1 MRKELLTRGMSKEV
15 KKKIV
20 KTVIWSVALYS
31 AETWSLR
38 KEDIKRIEALEMWIW
53 RRMERISWTEKITN
67 EEVLRRVGEKRSM
80 VETIVRRKKNWI
92 GHIMRGDGLMKEV
105 MEGKMEG
112 KRGPGRKRI
121 GMIDELM
128 INEQYGDLKRRA
140 EDRQGWRV
148 WLPRTC
154 RMAEH

>member
-1 MRKELLTRGMSKEV
+1 M
-15 KKKIV
+15 
-20 KTVIWSVALYS
+20 A
-31 AETWSLR
+31 
-38 KEDIKRIEALEMWIW
+38 
-53 RRMERISWTEKITN
+53 
-67 EEVLRRVGEKRSM
+67 
-80 VETIVRRKKNWI
+80 ETIVRRKKNGI

-128 INEQYGDLKRRA
+128 LNEQYVDLKRRA

-148 WLPRTC
+148 WLPGTC
-154 RMAEH
+154 RVAEH

>member
-1 MRKELLTRGMSKEV
+1 M
-15 KKKIV
+15 
-20 KTVIWSVALYS
+20 VAY
-31 AETWSLR
+31 R
-38 KEDIKRIEALEMWIW
+38 KEDIRRIEALEMWIW

-105 MEGKMEG
+105 MEVKMEG
-112 KRGPGRKRI
+112 KRGRGRKRI

-128 INEQYGDLKRRA
+128 INDQYGDLKRRA

-148 WLPRTC
+148 WLPGTC

>member
-1 MRKELLTRGMSKEV
+1 MHIRIYICTLHD
-15 KKKIV
+15 
-20 KTVIWSVALYS
+20 
-31 AETWSLR
+31 
-38 KEDIKRIEALEMWIW
+38 EDL
-53 RRMERISWTEKITN
+53 
-67 EEVLRRVGEKRSM
+67 
-80 VETIVRRKKNWI
+80 I

-112 KRGPGRKRI
+112 KRGRGRKRI

-140 EDRQGWRV
+140 EDRHGWRV

>member
-1 MRKELLTRGMSKEV
+1 MQSKMFTSIFEWLTNN
-15 KKKIV
+15 
-20 KTVIWSVALYS
+20 S

-38 KEDIKRIEALEMWIW
+38 KEDIRRIEALEMWIW

-112 KRGPGRKRI
+112 KRGRGRKRI

-128 INEQYGDLKRRA
+128 ENEQYGDLKRRA

-148 WLPRTC
+148 WLPGTC
-154 RMAEH
+154 RVAEH

>member
-1 MRKELLTRGMSKEV
+1 
-15 KKKIV
+15 
-20 KTVIWSVALYS
+20 
-31 AETWSLR
+31 
-38 KEDIKRIEALEMWIW
+38 
-53 RRMERISWTEKITN
+53 MERISWTDKITN

-80 VETIVRRKKNWI
+80 AETIVRRKKNWI
-92 GHIMRGDGLMKEV
+92 GHIMRGDRLMKEV

-112 KRGPGRKRI
+112 KRGRGRKRI
-121 GMIDELM
+121 GVIDELM

-154 RMAEH
+154 CMAEH